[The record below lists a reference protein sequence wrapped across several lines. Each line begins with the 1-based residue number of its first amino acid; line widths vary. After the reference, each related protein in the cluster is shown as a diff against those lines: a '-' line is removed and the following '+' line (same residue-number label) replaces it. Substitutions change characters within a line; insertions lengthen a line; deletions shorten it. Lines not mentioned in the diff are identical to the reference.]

1 MVDYPCGRHI
11 ADLEFAAN
19 LLAGMEAVVVTA
31 DTVGDAAR
39 REEWRAV
46 SEILTR
52 SSVEPC
58 ALVVE
63 GEAGI
68 GKTTFWL
75 AAREHARESGFR
87 VLSARPAASESVLA
101 YASLADMLT
110 GIDPSVYEGLVF
122 QQRHAIDHVLLR
134 SNTVESP
141 TDPRAV
147 AAGFLSV
154 VDKLSEQGPVLLA
167 IDDLQWL
174 DPSSASVVA
183 FAARRFAGP
192 VGILATVRT
201 EQNESRAAWLQLHR
215 PDALKRIQLGPMQ
228 LGTLHMVLSQRL
240 GLSFAR
246 PTMVRIHEAS
256 GGNPFFAIELAR
268 VIDDGTASTDMRL
281 PATLAELVRARLEG
295 LDTDVQDLL
304 LAAACLGEPTVEALA
319 AAVGTGSDSFGRL
332 LEEAEAAGILVLDGH
347 RVRFSHPLLARG
359 VYARCPAASR
369 RAMHRR
375 LADAVDQPELRA
387 RHLALGTTS
396 ADPDT
401 VHALDDAAQMAR
413 RRGAPTAA
421 AELLDLAINLGGD
434 EPQRR
439 IRSAAYH
446 FEGGDPVRAR
456 SLLEATMKRLEP
468 GQLRAMAASTLATI
482 VMYADGFG
490 PAAGILERFL
500 PEAVA
505 GTPSSIEMLMAL
517 AYVLINIGRKHD
529 SLQRINEAVVQAEQL
544 GEPTLLSRA
553 LGLRVVLQFMVGAGV
568 DQANLGRA
576 LALDDDKTPGPI
588 AFQPSV
594 HHALLM
600 AWTGELGA
608 AREQLRSIEQR
619 RIDNGEESESVFI
632 SYHRALVEIWS
643 GDFAEAGRIADQMM
657 DRATHLDGDVH
668 LFSTM
673 AVRSALDAYAGMA
686 DETRRIAQVALD
698 ASNRSEG
705 RELRSWLLA
714 NIGFLEVS
722 LGNHR
727 AALTA
732 LQPVIDGLFSDP
744 DYSEIIVA
752 SCVSDAVEAMIY
764 TNRLD
769 DAERLTELVE
779 RNAIRLDRAWM
790 LASAARCRGMLL
802 AALGD
807 LAGAAR
813 AAETAMQQH
822 DRVPM
827 PFERARTQLLLGQI
841 QRRQRKKDRSASTIR
856 DALAVFEALGTPL
869 WADRA
874 RAELDRT
881 SVGRQRGAGLTPSER
896 RVAELAA
903 SGMTNHDVS
912 ATLFI
917 SPKTVEANLA
927 SIYRKL
933 GIHSR
938 AELGQHIGPRPE

>member
-1 MVDYPCGRHI
+1 MG
-11 ADLEFAAN
+11 AF
-19 LLAGMEAVVVTA
+19 VVTA

-46 SEILTR
+46 SELLTR
-52 SSVEPC
+52 SSMQPC

-68 GKTTFWL
+68 GKTTFWM
-75 AAREHARESGFR
+75 AAREHASDLGFH
-87 VLSARPAASESVLA
+87 VLSARPGASESVLA
-101 YASLADMLT
+101 YASLADMLA
-110 GIDPSVYEGLVF
+110 GLDPSVCDGLVF
-122 QQRHAIDHVLLR
+122 QQRHAIDQVLLR
-134 SNTVESP
+134 TNAIESP

-154 VDKLSEQGPVLLA
+154 VDKLSEQAPVLLA

-174 DPSSASVVA
+174 DPSSTSVVA
-183 FAARRFAGP
+183 FAAQRLAGR

-215 PDALKRIQLGPMQ
+215 PDALKRIELGPMQ
-228 LGTLHMVLSQRL
+228 LGTLHWVLSQRL
-240 GLSFAR
+240 GRSFAR
-246 PTMVRIHEAS
+246 PTMVRIHEVS

-268 VIDDGTASTDMRL
+268 VIDDGAASTDMRL
-281 PATLAELVRARLEG
+281 PATLSELVQARLEG
-295 LDTDVQDLL
+295 VSSDAQDLL

-332 LEEAEAAGILVLDGH
+332 LEEAETAGILVLDGH

-359 VYARCPAASR
+359 VSAKSSAASR

-375 LADAVDQPELRA
+375 LAGAVDQPELRA
-387 RHLALGTTS
+387 RHLALGATS
-396 ADPDT
+396 ADADT
-401 VHALDDAAQMAR
+401 VRALDDAAQIAR

-446 FEGGDPVRAR
+446 FEGGDSVRAR
-456 SLLEATMKRLEP
+456 SLLESTIKRLEP
-468 GQLRAMAASTLATI
+468 GQLRAMAASALATI

-490 PAAGILERFL
+490 SAAGILERFL
-500 PEAVA
+500 PEAVT

-517 AYVLINIGRKHD
+517 AYVLINMGRKND
-529 SLQRINEAVVQAEQL
+529 SLRHINEAVVQAGQL
-544 GEPTLLSRA
+544 EERTLLSRA
-553 LGLRVVLQFMVGAGV
+553 LGLRVVLQFMGGAGV
-568 DQANLGRA
+568 DEASLSRA
-576 LALDDDKTPGPI
+576 MALDDDRTPGPV
-588 AFQPSV
+588 AFQPRV

-600 AWTGELGA
+600 AWTGELGV
-608 AREQLRSIEQR
+608 AREQLRSIEQH

-632 SYHRALVEIWS
+632 SYHRAMVEIWS
-643 GDFAEAGRIADQMM
+643 GDFTAADRIANQMV
-657 DRATHLDGDVH
+657 DRAAHLDGDVH
-668 LFSTM
+668 LFSAM
-673 AVRSALDAYAGMA
+673 AIRSALHAYAGMFEEA
-686 DETRRIAQVALD
+686 RRTAQLALD

-705 RELRSWLLA
+705 RELRTSLLA
-714 NIGFLEVS
+714 SIGFLEVS
-722 LGNHR
+722 LGNYE

-732 LQPVIDGLFSDP
+732 LQPVVDNLFSDP

-752 SCVSDAVEAMIY
+752 SCVSDAVEAMIHV
-764 TNRLD
+764 NRLD

-779 RNAIRLDRAWM
+779 RNASRLDRAWM
-790 LASAARCRGMLL
+790 LAVGARCRGTLL
-802 AALGD
+802 AASGD
-807 LAGAAR
+807 LAGAAS

-856 DALAVFEALGTPL
+856 DALAVFEALRTPL

-874 RAELDRT
+874 RAELERT

-903 SGMTNHDVS
+903 SGMTNRDVA

-917 SPKTVEANLA
+917 SPKTVEADLA
-927 SIYRKL
+927 RIYRKL
-933 GIHSR
+933 GIRSR
-938 AELGQHIGPRPE
+938 AELGQHIRPVTE